1 VIAQLQN
8 EDYIA
13 MRTLSCT
20 ENGEITLSP
29 LCLLDADEAAESS
42 GLNEILDVQI
52 NHENYS
58 FLYPKPF
65 DVHLT
70 APQITRLD
78 VTLQHPA
85 WRELEDPHVD
95 ISAGTETSSTSYPL
109 PEHAERIVL
118 PEGVYFDPRTIGAHI
133 TSVAHVTIHED
144 LAEAERSMI
153 YTDARFHLLVLCS
166 PEGLVKA
173 QMDLP
178 SHQQRQWRV
187 WLTGWDN
194 TWSTQHWTYAPDLG
208 VPSDPEHFYWPWPTV
223 HMAVIAGPPS
233 PAHASGT
240 IVAAIAMLKEEEA
253 LSHGVCLDEQGQVVQ
268 VCTSP
273 LGLCPSLCCCAQL
286 VVGVDRLEGRWRLW
300 NWPVFRQQKLQ
311 TLLTLEASCQRAF
324 VYAEPASGYFWLIE
338 ERQEGVSVSYRDA
351 STLEEQV
358 PATDL
363 PGVHLFP
370 GPGEDDTLDPSR
382 YSGILPYR
390 DTLLLLAESP
400 EGELVLYQIEK
411 SEEG

>member
-1 VIAQLQN
+1 
-8 EDYIA
+8 
-13 MRTLSCT
+13 
-20 ENGEITLSP
+20 
-29 LCLLDADEAAESS
+29 
-42 GLNEILDVQI
+42 
-52 NHENYS
+52 
-58 FLYPKPF
+58 
-65 DVHLT
+65 
-70 APQITRLD
+70 
-78 VTLQHPA
+78 
-85 WRELEDPHVD
+85 
-95 ISAGTETSSTSYPL
+95 
-109 PEHAERIVL
+109 
-118 PEGVYFDPRTIGAHI
+118 
-133 TSVAHVTIHED
+133 
-144 LAEAERSMI
+144 MI